1 MRFRHPY
8 NSNIGK
14 QCVRWVSPAMLVFT
28 PQLRSRS
35 PILNMN
41 TEFYNAAQV
50 TLHQQQKQEQQKQPQ
65 WQSEKEMTTSSN
77 NRAAAG
83 SGGSSGSTSES
94 RSGKTSESFS
104 SSGSGSRRNSTKS
117 LTYRYPW
124 PHLHTRKRLLRVF
137 LCWTAA
143 GGSHSH
149 SNTYWRPKLAAATF
163 PLQQWRRTA
172 SENTSSP
179 HPGWSKFHP
188 KLSHIGLPPIRP
200 QPNRSQ
206 IDKIRW
212 TTWTR
217 NAKLIYSWDKLQSSS
232 CLWRDLISADSSPWS
247 FSNSTS
253 KLLSALC
260 NCALRTLLG
269 RFRDVLIFFSSATGD
284 FDRGD
289 LDRAS
294 TRPTGSGPSRR
305 GGMLCS
311 VGCARN
317 FLIATKHVCIVRCY
331 SGYVILTLKAN
342 DVLWLDLRHS

>member
-163 PLQQWRRTA
+163 PLQQWCKRKHFFSTSWLIKVSSEAFPHRVASYQTA
-172 SENTSSP
+172 TKPFPNWQNTMNNLNEKCQTHIQLGQAPIFKLPLKRP
-179 HPGWSKFHP
+179 HIGWFLTLILLKFHFQAP
-188 KLSHIGLPPIRP
+188 FCIMQLRPSHLAWPFPR
-200 QPNRSQ
+200 
-206 IDKIRW
+206 
-212 TTWTR
+212 
-217 NAKLIYSWDKLQSSS
+217 
-232 CLWRDLISADSSPWS
+232 CLD
-247 FSNSTS
+247 
-253 KLLSALC
+253 LLSPLPLATLTVVTSTVPLLARPEAVHHVEVAC
-260 NCALRTLLG
+260 CVLLG
-269 RFRDVLIFFSSATGD
+269 V
-284 FDRGD
+284 
-289 LDRAS
+289 
-294 TRPTGSGPSRR
+294 
-305 GGMLCS
+305 
-311 VGCARN
+311 
-317 FLIATKHVCIVRCY
+317 HV
-331 SGYVILTLKAN
+331 TF
-342 DVLWLDLRHS
+342 